1 MTTIETMY
9 APQVNSPA
17 TTLSANISS
26 SATSI
31 SVLSGATL
39 PAAPN
44 LLVIGGD
51 TENAETVRMTAK
63 SGNTITVVR
72 GVQGTARAWNT
83 GALIAR
89 LFTAKDL
96 SDVQTNITALNS
108 GKAEQTDLAAA
119 EDRIDDV
126 YASSA
131 SGPIASYY
139 RTVGGLPVDNLTIDI
154 NPVQAGSGDPSPTNV
169 RALSG
174 RAQASVTKT
183 GHNICPLAVIGNS
196 YNANTGVSTTDNT
209 SAATPKFRVDFSK
222 YTSYHL
228 HNLSSVNM
236 QIFGWDENG
245 NFVARTGGNGNS
257 EYTFNHTSFT
267 NTGTTGTGDLT
278 SIVFIAV
285 RFYQSTGQDINNV
298 TGAKIQIEPGDVFT
312 TYEPYAG
319 ITKSISFGQTVYG
332 GTLNVTTGVLTVTHG
347 RVDMGTLS
355 WTYVAS
361 GTYFAATVTDKAIG
375 NMNLLADCYKT
386 TTALNTASMANNEI
400 KGRATGHEIYLKDSR
415 YTDKASLETALSGHY
430 LVYELDEPL
439 TYQLTPEQ
447 IYSLL
452 GENNVWADT
461 GDVYVTFGADIK
473 TYVDNRVGGKQ
484 DKIFASGILKG
495 NGSGT
500 VSAAVAGTDYQ
511 APLTAGTDYQTP
523 LDEKALQW
531 YGVCSTS
538 ASTQAKTVS
547 ITGITSLTTGLE
559 IRVKMTNAQTYNGT
573 PTLNVNSLGAKTIKQ
588 HGSTDAVRYQ
598 WQAGEVISFTYDG
611 TYWVIENNSLATTT
625 YFGLTRL
632 SSATNSTAE
641 DCAATPKAV
650 KTAYDLADAAIPA
663 TEKGTSVATLA
674 TAADST
680 TPSVPRITPA
690 QSFAP
695 IFDITADTTLA
706 AKHAGGILK
715 CTNSPTITI
724 PSNVFAEATQIE
736 ILNYGTGV
744 VTVQGAS
751 GCSLNGTSAGSKQI
765 TDQYSSGVLLA
776 ISASQW
782 VIQGAIS

>member
-72 GVQGTARAWNT
+72 GVQGTARSWNT

-96 SDVQTNITALNS
+96 ADVQTNITNLNS
-108 GKAEQTDLAAA
+108 GKAEKTDLNAAN
-119 EDRIDDV
+119 DRIDEV
-126 YASSA
+126 YANSA
-131 SGPIASYY
+131 SGSIANFE
-139 RTVGGLPVDNLTIDI
+139 RITGGMPVNSLEVAIT
-154 NPVQAGSGDPSPTNV
+154 PKQAGSGNPSPTNV
-169 RALSG
+169 RAITGWTGATIYACGENHLTEDGSLWGQYGLTASG
-174 RAQASVTKT
+174 FQANVGRMAPYTYDIPFEQGKT
-183 GHNICPLAVIGNS
+183 YTINLVDKMRTGKTFNVGVGEYNPATTRIVDSGWQSLPYTFTVNS
-196 YNANTGVSTTDNT
+196 ATTVLRMSFKTTDNSGT
-209 SAATPKFRVDFSK
+209 ADYIAA
-222 YTSYHL
+222 L
-228 HNLSSVNM
+228 
-236 QIFGWDENG
+236 
-245 NFVARTGGNGNS
+245 
-257 EYTFNHTSFT
+257 
-267 NTGTTGTGDLT
+267 GTGLVIT
-278 SIVFIAV
+278 MTEA
-285 RFYQSTGQDINNV
+285 
-298 TGAKIQIEPGDVFT
+298 APT
-312 TYEPYAG
+312 TN
-319 ITKSISFGQTVYG
+319 SISFGQTVYCG
-332 GTLNVTTGVLTVTHG
+332 KLNVTTGVLQPTHVLYDLGSKNWSYSSSGSG
-347 RVDMGTLS
+347 RMQTDGIASVVKRPVDGNAVADIYCEIYKPNTSNNVYTGNPGIAVNANNGYIWVYDANMGTD
-355 WTYVAS
+355 
-361 GTYFAATVTDKAIG
+361 AAAFKTAVTGKY
-375 NMNLLADCYKT
+375 LAYP
-386 TTALNTASMANNEI
+386 L
-400 KGRATGHEIYLKDSR
+400 ATLPDPI
-415 YTDKASLETALSGHY
+415 
-430 LVYELDEPL
+430 
-439 TYQLTPEQ
+439 QLTPTEVTT
-447 IYSLL
+447 LL
-452 GENNVWADT
+452 GENNIWADT
-461 GDVYVTFGADIK
+461 GDVIEVTFGEDIK
-473 TYVDNRVGGKQ
+473 AYVDAEAADKQ
-484 DKIFASGILKG
+484 DKITVSGILKG
-495 NGSGT
+495 DGEGGI
-500 VSAAVAGTDYQ
+500 SAAVAGTDYQ

-547 ITGITSLTTGLE
+547 ITGITALTEGLE

-632 SSATNSTAE
+632 NSATNSTAE

-663 TEKGTSVATLA
+663 TEKGTDVATLV

-680 TPSVPRITPA
+680 TPSVPRLTPA
-690 QSFAP
+690 QGFAP

-736 ILNYGTGV
+736 ILNYGIGV
-744 VTVQGAS
+744 VTIAGAS
-751 GCSLNGTSAGSKQI
+751 GCSVNGTSAGSV
-765 TDQYSSGVLLA
+765 TLADQYKSAVLLA

-782 VIQGAIS
+782 VIQGAIE